1 MALGRSHL
9 PEAGIQLALTVGL
22 HEGSETGPLGAVR
35 LGSQKR
41 TELSPGGTRQVVVAG
56 PLPREP
62 SPLCRGGR
70 MATERVV
77 ATAVRRGCKCTM
89 KVTHKPALA
98 RKVPGGGVENKF

>member
-56 PLPREP
+56 TLPREP
-62 SPLCRGGR
+62 SPLMPWGQDGHR
-70 MATERVV
+70 A
-77 ATAVRRGCKCTM
+77 
-89 KVTHKPALA
+89 
-98 RKVPGGGVENKF
+98 GGGHSCEARM